1 MQEEEILKLVEKE
14 EVLLSRDAFEFL
26 KMQEDVGELIEKIIA
41 NKGEEFLITKELI
54 EKVIEKEESKK
65 IPSPPV
71 EVKRVSGFKPVAKEY
86 EPRLKFRR
94 EYDVTGKST
103 CTGVLDDFVTFFR
116 DRFARTK
123 NIIKANHGIV
133 GIVNISDVKKYAK
146 GREVRVVGI
155 VMSKKVTKN
164 GHILIELES
173 EEGSVKILALKSS
186 REPDRTCFNKASTI
200 LLDEIIAVDG
210 KVSEPFIIA
219 TDVIW
224 PDVPIRDM
232 KTSEI
237 ALSIAFIS
245 DMHVGSRFFHEEKF
259 KRMVSWLN
267 GEEIGNGRELAEKIK
282 YIIIA
287 GDLVDGIGVYPRQER
302 ELVIKDIYGQ
312 YGEFAKLLKEIPD
325 YIEIIVAPGNH
336 DAVRRAEPQPELS
349 KELAK
354 SLEGMGNVHL
364 IGNPSFVEIEEFKTL
379 IYHGTSMDSIIAAIP
394 GMTYQNPEKVM
405 AEMTKRRNLSPI
417 YGENPIV
424 PEHSD
429 YMVIN
434 EVPDLFHT
442 GHVHKNGYENYKGTV
457 LINSGTWQAQ
467 TDFQLRQGHV
477 PTPCILPIFDMKSGE
492 IKIVNF
498 AKEVA

>member
-1 MQEEEILKLVEKE
+1 
-14 EVLLSRDAFEFL
+14 
-26 KMQEDVGELIEKIIA
+26 
-41 NKGEEFLITKELI
+41 
-54 EKVIEKEESKK
+54 
-65 IPSPPV
+65 
-71 EVKRVSGFKPVAKEY
+71 
-86 EPRLKFRR
+86 
-94 EYDVTGKST
+94 
-103 CTGVLDDFVTFFR
+103 
-116 DRFARTK
+116 
-123 NIIKANHGIV
+123 
-133 GIVNISDVKKYAK
+133 
-146 GREVRVVGI
+146 
-155 VMSKKVTKN
+155 
-164 GHILIELES
+164 
-173 EEGSVKILALKSS
+173 
-186 REPDRTCFNKASTI
+186 
-200 LLDEIIAVDG
+200 
-210 KVSEPFIIA
+210 
-219 TDVIW
+219 
-224 PDVPIRDM
+224 
-232 KTSEI
+232 
-237 ALSIAFIS
+237 
-245 DMHVGSRFFHEEKF
+245 
-259 KRMVSWLN
+259 
-267 GEEIGNGRELAEKIK
+267 
-282 YIIIA
+282 
-287 GDLVDGIGVYPRQER
+287 
-302 ELVIKDIYGQ
+302 
-312 YGEFAKLLKEIPD
+312 
-325 YIEIIVAPGNH
+325 
-336 DAVRRAEPQPELS
+336 VRRAEPQPELS